1 MKFSD
6 VLNRKIPP
14 EPWVEGEKIPWH
26 EPRFSRRML
35 EYHLSQDSD
44 AASRRAEIIDLHVAW
59 IGDLL
64 GEDGC
69 KKILDLACGPGLY
82 AHRLSRKG
90 HTVKGIDFSPA
101 SIEWAR
107 NTANRDSLD
116 IEFTQSDVRSAE
128 YGHNFDL
135 AMLLFGEID
144 VFSKSD
150 VQTILRKAYE
160 SLNDGGFL
168 LLEPHEEGVVQAN
181 FATDP
186 RWSTHE
192 SSLFSESPHM
202 LLEEGFW
209 IDAAKA
215 AVKRW
220 YVVASKSGVVE
231 RYSQTVQAYSK
242 SEFTELVE
250 SCGFEVQDPPAGWIT
265 GKEGTQGEFYPL
277 VAIKKRQQTA
287 I

>member
-1 MKFSD
+1 MNFSD
-6 VLNRKIPP
+6 ILYRTIPP
-14 EPWVEGEKIPWH
+14 EPWSEGEKIPWD

-44 AASRRAEIIDLHVAW
+44 AASRRTEIIDMHVEW
-59 IGDLL
+59 INALL
-64 GEDGC
+64 GTGGS
-69 KKILDLACGPGLY
+69 KNILDLACGPGLY
-82 AHRLSRKG
+82 GHRLSRKG
-90 HTVKGIDFSPA
+90 HKVKGIDFSPA

-107 NTANRDSLD
+107 KVADEDSLD
-116 IEFTQSDVRSAE
+116 VEFVCSDVRSAE

-150 VQTILRKAYE
+150 VRRILRKAFA
-160 SLNDGGFL
+160 SLNDGGLL

-192 SSLFSESPHM
+192 SSLFSEHPHM

-209 IDAAKA
+209 IDDAKV

-220 YVVASKSGVVE
+220 YVVESESGVFE

-242 SEFTELVE
+242 SEFGELVE
-250 SCGFEVQDPPAGWIT
+250 SCSFEVQDAPAGWIT
-265 GKEGTQGEFYPL
+265 GNESTQGEFYPL
-277 VAIKKRQQTA
+277 VVTKKRQ
-287 I
+287 